1 MKQDRLIQKIIAAL
15 ITVVGIV
22 MAVVAHGAAVAEGA
36 ANSDKMFLTI
46 SLIVLIIG
54 AVLLIAAFLPRRE
67 NTDIRKLTMAAMFA
81 ALCYVGFAVFKID
94 IPVGTEKTAFHF
106 GNVFVVLGAL
116 FLGGLWGGLAGAVG
130 LTVADLTTGYI
141 TSAPKTF
148 LLKLLI
154 GVISG
159 LVAHN
164 VFHIS
169 REKSERRVSLP
180 IATLLSAVAGMLF
193 NTIADPIVGYFNKL
207 YVWGIPQDAANIW
220 VKIGALT
227 TLVNSVTSVIAATI
241 LYLALRP
248 ALEKSRLM
256 PRI

>member
-1 MKQDRLIQKIIAAL
+1 MKKNKAKIIAAAL
-15 ITVVGIV
+15 
-22 MAVVAHGAAVAEGA
+22 ALVALTFVLLTRGDALAEGA
-36 ANSDKMFLTI
+36 GTADKIPFAM
-46 SLIVLIIG
+46 SLILLIVD
-54 AVLLIAAFLPRRE
+54 AVLLIATFLPRRE

-159 LVAHN
+159 LVAHK
-164 VFHIS
+164 VFHIG
-169 REKSERRVSLP
+169 RAKEERRVSLP
-180 IATLLSAVAGMLF
+180 LATVLSAAAGMLF
-193 NTIADPIVGYFNKL
+193 NTIADPIVGYFNKM
-207 YVWGIPQDAANIW
+207 YVWGVPQDAANIW

-248 ALEKSRLM
+248 ALEKTRLM
-256 PRI
+256 PKI